1 MIKSLEV
8 DITTSPRECDWL
20 VSKKISAQG
29 KIFFFFF
36 GERED
41 SKLTKDT
48 PFATTKMRAFTV
60 IDKIIHN
67 DDVKLLF

>member
-20 VSKKISAQG
+20 ASKKISAQG
-29 KIFFFFF
+29 KIFFF

-41 SKLTKDT
+41 FKLTKDT

-67 DDVKLLF
+67 EDAKLLF

>member
-29 KIFFFFF
+29 KNFFFW
-36 GERED
+36 ERED
-41 SKLTKDT
+41 SKLTEGT

-67 DDVKLLF
+67 DDAKLLF

>member
-29 KIFFFFF
+29 KIFFFFW
-36 GERED
+36 ERED
-41 SKLTKDT
+41 FKLTKDT

-67 DDVKLLF
+67 DDAKLLF